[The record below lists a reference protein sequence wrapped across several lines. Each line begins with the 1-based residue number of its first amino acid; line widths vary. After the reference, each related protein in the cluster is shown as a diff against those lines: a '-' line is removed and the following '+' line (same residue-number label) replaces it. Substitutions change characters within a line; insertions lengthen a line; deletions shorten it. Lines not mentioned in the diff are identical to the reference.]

1 MFDENEIV
9 NRILKNDLRAFEL
22 LVKQYEKLVFFVIH
36 RLVQDKQ
43 NKEDICQEVFIKIH
57 HSLPSFRFQSKLSTW
72 IARIAYLT
80 AVNYVKSNKRR
91 LQYEYPENIDKYYF
105 TDDNPER
112 ELIKKTTAVYVNY
125 LIEQMP
131 HQYKT
136 VLTLYHLKQFSLTE
150 IKEITG
156 IPEGSVKSYLFRA
169 RKLLKEKLEKD
180 LKEENTWKS

>member
-1 MFDENEIV
+1 
-9 NRILKNDLRAFEL
+9 
-22 LVKQYEKLVFFVIH
+22 
-36 RLVQDKQ
+36 
-43 NKEDICQEVFIKIH
+43 
-57 HSLPSFRFQSKLSTW
+57 
-72 IARIAYLT
+72 
-80 AVNYVKSNKRR
+80 
-91 LQYEYPENIDKYYF
+91 
-105 TDDNPER
+105 
-112 ELIKKTTAVYVNY
+112 
-125 LIEQMP
+125 MP